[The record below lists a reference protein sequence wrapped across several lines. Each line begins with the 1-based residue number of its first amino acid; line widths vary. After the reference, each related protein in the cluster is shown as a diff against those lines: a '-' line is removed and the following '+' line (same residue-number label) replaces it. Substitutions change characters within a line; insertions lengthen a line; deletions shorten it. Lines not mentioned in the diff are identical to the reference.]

1 LVTREVKVYFMK
13 VGVVSRL
20 LNLSLFLGLLASSSL
35 GQTKTLSGIVVTPQ
49 NELIPNASISAS
61 TSEGKIETKTDAEGN
76 FTISIPDEALI
87 ITVSG
92 KNLTAKSFPLTKID
106 LKSNISLVV
115 SYTIDPINEEIVINT
130 KTLEPSIERRN
141 GKIFSDTL
149 FSRDDQIFQSLDAGI
164 NAGQH
169 EGGGKSLEIRRFGF
183 NLDHGG
189 VNGGLKVLTDNV
201 QQNQGTQGHGQGYL
215 GSLKSLS
222 PELVQDVDIIN
233 GPFSAEYGDFSGL
246 GVVHIR
252 TKESLPQQ
260 LTARLQGGQFGTFR
274 SFLAY
279 SPPIKNSAF
288 LAWEH
293 SQTKGPFLN
302 PLKYV
307 RDNFTGNFT
316 KKLSESHAIGFKFNG
331 GRNVYKSSGQ
341 IPLDL
346 VSNGELDRFGVIDP
360 DNGGKVQSGTA
371 AVYFRDENSSG
382 QIFKVDAFISRS
394 LLDLFSNFTFF
405 LNDPINGD
413 EIQQHDSRLQQGI
426 STQYLKPVKF
436 GNVIVVFSAGGNFHA
451 NQINV
456 GLDRSLGKNPYEVVT
471 KANASVN
478 NLGAYAQQNLDL
490 FDNHLSINFGIRYDN
505 FSFDVKDKVFS
516 NLSGK
521 QSQGKFQPK
530 FNIAY
535 SPSDDLPLAFY
546 FNYGRGI
553 TSQDARGVVQQP
565 DSPKISTTDFYQI
578 GTSFNKQRF
587 SLTLS
592 GFFIDRSN
600 EQVYIPDDGSIEIA
614 DPSRSYGIEAKT
626 SIRINTYLNFNGG
639 ITNVGNS
646 FFRNSSPRV
655 YLDSA
660 PKLVGNAAFTLD
672 GLKGFGGSLRYR
684 HGSNYRLDG
693 EDASIRAS
701 GFDLIDLSV
710 NKKATRFLEL
720 NFSLD
725 NVTNKR
731 YYETQNFFE
740 SRVCPTCEVASRIH
754 ATPGYPTTLT
764 IGVTFKFG
772 EKK

>member
-1 LVTREVKVYFMK
+1 MK
-13 VGVVSRL
+13 FAITFKSFVIVLSIVISSFTSFAQSTKTVSGVVVS
-20 LNLSLFLGLLASSSL
+20 
-35 GQTKTLSGIVVTPQ
+35 TQ
-49 NELIPNASISAS
+49 NEFVPNVKISAK
-61 TSEGKIETKTDAEGN
+61 TSDGKIETTTDLEGN
-76 FTISIPDEALI
+76 FSLSVPDEALI
-87 ITVSG
+87 LTISG
-92 KNLTAKSFPLTKID
+92 KNIGGKSFPLTQAE
-106 LKSNISLVV
+106 LKTDIRLVV
-115 SYTIDPINEEIVINT
+115 TYSIDPIHEELVINT
-130 KTLEPSIERRN
+130 TTLEPSIERRN
-141 GKIFSDTL
+141 EKLFSGTL

-222 PELVQDVDIIN
+222 PELVQDVDIVN

-252 TKESLPQQ
+252 TRESLPQQ

-279 SPPIKNSAF
+279 SPPIKDSAF
-288 LAWEH
+288 FAWEH
-293 SQTKGPFLN
+293 SQTNGPFKS
-302 PLKYV
+302 PLKYI
-307 RDNFTGNFT
+307 RDNFTGNYT
-316 KKLSESHAIGFKFNG
+316 LKLKENRAIGFKFNG
-331 GRNVYKSSGQ
+331 GRNLYQSSGQ

-346 VSNGELDRFGVIDP
+346 VSSGELDRFGVIDP
-360 DNGGKVQSGTA
+360 DNGGKVKNGTA
-371 AVYFRDENSSG
+371 AFYFRDENING
-382 QIFKVDAFISRS
+382 RVFKIDAFVSRS
-394 LLDLFSNFTFF
+394 LFDLFSNFTFF

-413 EIQQHDSRLQQGI
+413 EVQQHDSRLQEGLN
-426 STQYLKPVKF
+426 TQYLKPIKF
-436 GNVIVVFSAGGNFHA
+436 GNIIGVFTAGGSFHS

-456 GLDRSLGKNPYEVVT
+456 GLDRSIGRNPFEIVT
-471 KANASVN
+471 KANAKVN
-478 NLGAYAQQNLDL
+478 NYGTYVQQNLDL
-490 FDNHLSINFGIRYDN
+490 FDGHLNLNFGVRYDY

-516 NLSGK
+516 ELSGK
-521 QSQGKFQPK
+521 QSEGKFQPK

-535 SPSDDLPLAFY
+535 SPSDKLPLAFY

-565 DSPKISTTDFYQI
+565 DNPKISTTDFYQI
-578 GTSFNKQRF
+578 GTSFNSRRASF
-587 SLTLS
+587 TLS

-600 EQVYIPDDGSIEIA
+600 EQVYIPDDGTIELA

-626 SIRINTYLNFNGG
+626 SLRLNKYLSFNGG
-639 ITNVGNS
+639 ITNVGNA
-646 FFRNSSPRV
+646 FFRNTNPRV

-660 PKLVGNAAFTLD
+660 PKLVGNAGFTLD
-672 GLKGFGGSLRYR
+672 NIQGFSGSMRYR

-693 EDASIRAS
+693 EDVNIRAS
-701 GFDLIDLSV
+701 GFDLIDLSI
-710 NKKATRFLEL
+710 NKRVTRFAEL

-725 NVTNKR
+725 NLSNKK
-731 YYETQNFFE
+731 YFETQNYFE
-740 SRVCPTCEVASRIH
+740 SRLCPTCDIVPRIH
-754 ATPGYPTTLT
+754 ATPGYPRTFT